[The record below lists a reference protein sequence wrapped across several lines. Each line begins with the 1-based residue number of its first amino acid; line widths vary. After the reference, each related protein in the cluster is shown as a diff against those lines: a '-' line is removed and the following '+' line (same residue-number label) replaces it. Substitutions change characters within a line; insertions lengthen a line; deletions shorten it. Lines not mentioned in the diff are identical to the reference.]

1 MSMRYIMGVDG
12 GGSKTYAVIVEETA
26 NKVGSGVSGS
36 SNHQVIGVEQ
46 AFMHIKEAIDQALEA
61 AGLVYKDIAF
71 IQYGLAGL
79 DREMDYALMRPVL
92 NSLPFSN
99 WDMVGDTM
107 EGLRT
112 GSYKNAGVVLL
123 CGSGTNAAGRN
134 DAGQVIQ
141 VGGVGYLYGDSVG
154 SNYMASLMFRAA
166 VRSWEGREIASIL
179 PQKVVD
185 YFGFSNM
192 ETLIDDFL
200 DREVSQIREGRLTVA
215 LHEAAD
221 EGDELA
227 IRLLKDAGYEL
238 GIAANAVIRKLG
250 GFETKPIPIVLV
262 GSVIQKG
269 RNPYLLAELRKTVE
283 VEYPFIELVI
293 PEMAPVYGA
302 VLLGMDHLNIDTNED
317 THQKFTSY
325 GGYIE

>member
-61 AGLVYKDIAF
+61 AGLVYKDITF

-141 VGGVGYLYGDSVG
+141 VGGVGYLY
-154 SNYMASLMFRAA
+154 
-166 VRSWEGREIASIL
+166 
-179 PQKVVD
+179 
-185 YFGFSNM
+185 
-192 ETLIDDFL
+192 
-200 DREVSQIREGRLTVA
+200 
-215 LHEAAD
+215 
-221 EGDELA
+221 
-227 IRLLKDAGYEL
+227 
-238 GIAANAVIRKLG
+238 
-250 GFETKPIPIVLV
+250 
-262 GSVIQKG
+262 
-269 RNPYLLAELRKTVE
+269 
-283 VEYPFIELVI
+283 
-293 PEMAPVYGA
+293 
-302 VLLGMDHLNIDTNED
+302 
-317 THQKFTSY
+317 
-325 GGYIE
+325 